1 LLAVEAGLGILGP
14 ALKSYRGHSAA
25 LNRAAWAR
33 WDWRQG
39 GEEWTQSEEWKGSVV
54 DDLLGPIMPEGGT
67 ILEIGPGAGRWTEFL
82 LGRADRLILVDVTER
97 ALELCRERF
106 GKAGQV
112 QYVLSSG
119 GDLPGVADR
128 SVDGIW
134 SFDVFVHVAP
144 SDIASYLSEI
154 GRVLRPGAVALIHH
168 SGRPR
173 PDRSGREGWR
183 SPMSARLFAGL
194 ARRRD
199 LTVERQ
205 FQRWGRGFDVAH
217 YGDLITVLRAR

>member
-1 LLAVEAGLGILGP
+1 
-14 ALKSYRGHSAA
+14 
-25 LNRAAWAR
+25 LNRSAWTN
-33 WDWRQG
+33 WDWGQK
-39 GEEWTQSEEWKGSVV
+39 GEEWTQSEEWKQSVV
-54 DDLLGPIMPEGGT
+54 DDLLGPVMPEGGT

-82 LGRADRLILVDVTER
+82 LARAERLILVDIIER
-97 ALELCRERF
+97 TLDMCRERF
-106 GKAGQV
+106 GTAGNV
-112 QYVLSSG
+112 EYVLSSG
-119 GDLPGVADR
+119 GDLPGVAGG

-144 SDIASYLSEI
+144 SDVASYLGEI

-173 PDRSGREGWR
+173 PDRSGQNGWR
-183 SPMSARLFAGL
+183 SPMSGKLFDAL
-194 ARRRD
+194 ARRRG

-205 FQRWGRGFDVAH
+205 FQSWGPGFDVAH